1 MTERIELGI
10 AKFVVNREKP
20 GRNQELGFSR
30 YRNFIIIMH
39 KKTYNIAISRMDD
52 IDTTGTIVKRKN
64 LVCQNVKNRTLYEN
78 VFLTN

>member
-1 MTERIELGI
+1 MTEKIELGI

-39 KKTYNIAISRMDD
+39 KKTYNIKSVAISRMDD
-52 IDTTGTIVKRKN
+52 IDTTGTIV
-64 LVCQNVKNRTLYEN
+64 
-78 VFLTN
+78 